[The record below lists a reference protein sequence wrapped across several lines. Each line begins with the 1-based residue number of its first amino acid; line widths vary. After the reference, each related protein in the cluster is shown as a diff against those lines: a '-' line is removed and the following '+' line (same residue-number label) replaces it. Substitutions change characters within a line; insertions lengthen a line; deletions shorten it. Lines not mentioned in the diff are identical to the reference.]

1 MASRSSR
8 RKSGS
13 SVAPEHAARLL
24 DDGRRIETPDEGL
37 LEAAEHLRGLGLI
50 EFVLHEYVVCAD
62 HRDRDIR
69 YTNRTCNGRI
79 YLRDGYDEDADD
91 YRCPTCERV
100 VLPITH
106 AKRRHR
112 ELRVSVQQ
120 DGVLA
125 WLKDKLADV
134 DPDVR
139 SLGEGAFQLPSLGQ
153 MGVHVYVVDL
163 DGPSD
168 HRLNDRDRAATEP
181 TCFLA
186 VNPRAFE
193 GRFVSD
199 EWIVRAGLAELVSG
213 QTDLGEL
220 LERLAEQ
227 VPPATA
233 RKATIPVYA
242 KGHVL
247 NQPIEKPHPERLF
260 VVTVEEKTVRVGGQ
274 IVIHAQGTQRRA
286 LFGVLWRRF
295 LEDMAEELPANEFR
309 AASIAELLDEME
321 ADGQRYDDP
330 DSLRKLINNM
340 QADIEKALKKSQGLP
355 ISREDIIQTVR
366 RAGQADG
373 DHGYRINPISVAAR
387 AFRS

>member
-24 DDGRRIETPDEGL
+24 DDGRRIGAPDEGL
-37 LEAAEHLRGLGLI
+37 LDAAGQLRGLGLI
-50 EFVLHEYVVCAD
+50 DFALHEYVVCAD

-79 YLRDGYDEDADD
+79 YLRDGYDENADD
-91 YRCPTCERV
+91 YRCPACERV
-100 VLPITH
+100 VLPDRSD
-106 AKRRHR
+106 KLRHP
-112 ELRVSVQQ
+112 EMRVSICQH
-120 DGVLA
+120 GVLA
-125 WLKDKLADV
+125 WLKETLAAI
-134 DPDVR
+134 DPGTTD
-139 SLGEGAFQLPSLGQ
+139 LGDGAFLMPGLGQ
-153 MGVHVYVVDL
+153 TGVNVYVVDL
-163 DGPSD
+163 DGPGD
-168 HRLNDRDRAATEP
+168 HRFNDRDRAATEP
-181 TCFLA
+181 TCFIA

-199 EWIVRAGLAELVSG
+199 EWIVRASLADLVAG
-213 QTDLGEL
+213 KADLKALMEN
-220 LERLAEQ
+220 LADGNA
-227 VPPATA
+227 PAA
-233 RKATIPVYA
+233 SRKATIPVYA

-295 LEDMAEELPANEFR
+295 LEDLAEELPADEFR
-309 AASIAELLDEME
+309 AASIAELLEDME

-366 RAGQADG
+366 KTGQADG

-387 AFRS
+387 AFRT